1 MDDVCGIDT
10 GFSPFPVWSG
20 VPGTAARCEAYQIF
34 TRWQDGRCFPTFPV
48 DNPVDKFVHNGVEN
62 APRGACVRGLPVFPA
77 LDCLPVR
84 VCRACSSTGEK
95 RLRQSG
101 AGCRFVPPVCPA
113 SGFASV
119 HAMPSLCA
127 LPENGMIMPCF
138 SMILFFPHRFSGIVL
153 PALCSWEFRRGT
165 GRLVPPLHMHGK
177 NICFSRRKRMT
188 RGHERIKMDAG

>member
-34 TRWQDGRCFPTFPV
+34 MRWQDGRCFTPF
-48 DNPVDKFVHNGVEN
+48 PVDKFVDNGVEN
-62 APRGACVRGLPVFPA
+62 GAENAPRWACVRGLPVFPA

-84 VCRACSSTGEK
+84 VCSACSRTGEK
-95 RLRQSG
+95 RLRQRG
-101 AGCRFVPPVCPA
+101 AGCRFVPLVCPA

-138 SMILFFPHRFSGIVL
+138 SKVFILHNVL
-153 PALCSWEFRRGT
+153 PVSFCRRWA
-165 GRLVPPLHMHGK
+165 HGSSAEERDVWCRFC
-177 NICFSRRKRMT
+177 ICTEKTYVFY
-188 RGHERIKMDAG
+188 GANG